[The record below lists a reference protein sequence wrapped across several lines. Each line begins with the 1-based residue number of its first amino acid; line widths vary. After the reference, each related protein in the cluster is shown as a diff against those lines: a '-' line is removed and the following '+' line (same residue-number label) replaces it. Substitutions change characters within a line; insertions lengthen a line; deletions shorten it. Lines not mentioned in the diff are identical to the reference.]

1 MYFSYLVI
9 LIRDELLVN
18 CIKLNEVFINEIIFF
33 VIKKYGFYIYIGMK
47 NVGLYMY
54 IRFDSIK

>member
-1 MYFSYLVI
+1 MKKY
-9 LIRDELLVN
+9 
-18 CIKLNEVFINEIIFF
+18 FF